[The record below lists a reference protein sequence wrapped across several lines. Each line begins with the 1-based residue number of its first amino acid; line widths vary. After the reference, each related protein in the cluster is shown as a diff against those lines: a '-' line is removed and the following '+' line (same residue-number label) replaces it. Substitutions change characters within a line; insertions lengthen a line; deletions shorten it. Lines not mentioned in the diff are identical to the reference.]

1 MTNDIPQQLLSKSA
15 LTLLAYKEAD
25 INQNGMID
33 ENEKSIFANCLKQY
47 GDTDGSGDISDEEAK
62 IYAQKFQQ
70 PQELSQDEINTKN
83 RLDELGKQ
91 YDLSKPENLPK
102 DVLNELKKMDIM
114 TLLNRSIE
122 QKKASQNIIDHSDK
136 IKKLI
141 DYICSFKAD
150 MLDKI
155 NTSTNNALNDFLNNK
170 TDKQE

>member
-1 MTNDIPQQLLSKSA
+1 MANDIPQQWLSKSA

-25 INQNGMID
+25 INQNGIID

-70 PQELSQDEINTKN
+70 PQEHSQDEINTKN
-83 RLDELGKQ
+83 RLDELWKQ

-122 QKKASQNIIDHSDK
+122 QKKASHNIIDHYDK
-136 IKKLI
+136 IEKLI
-141 DYICSFKAD
+141 DYICSFKAN

-155 NTSTNNALNDFLNNK
+155 NTSTNNALNDFLNNI
-170 TDKQE
+170 TDKQQ